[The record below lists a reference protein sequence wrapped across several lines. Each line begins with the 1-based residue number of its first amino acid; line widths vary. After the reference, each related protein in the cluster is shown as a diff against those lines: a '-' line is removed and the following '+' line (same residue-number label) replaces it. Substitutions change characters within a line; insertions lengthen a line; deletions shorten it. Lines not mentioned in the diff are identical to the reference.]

1 MNDRHCRAVGARTV
15 REVASERLTVHA
27 IVASA
32 AMLQPG
38 ATALR
43 QGDRTL
49 SYAAL
54 DARARGMAAAL
65 LGRGVR
71 AGSVVAV
78 CLDRSIEQV
87 VALLAVLDAGCAF
100 LALDPADPPAR
111 RQALVADSAA
121 AAVVTTREQ
130 AGDFHG
136 ALIID
141 GERAYADVLS
151 IDALPSVGPDDLAY
165 IVYTSGS
172 TGTPNGVEITHAN
185 LVNFMVWTN
194 EAFDVTADDIAGHAI
209 GLTFDVAISE
219 IWPYLAAGATI
230 TLVDET
236 VRTSPELMRQWLLD
250 EKVTIATI
258 PMTMTE
264 LMLKM
269 AWPAGAPVRLMLT
282 GGDVLRAFPRHDLP
296 FDLVNNYG
304 PSECTIIATYGVVP
318 RRNADDED
326 GQLPSIGRPI
336 SGAIIHLLDEAGQP
350 VARGEEGEIWIG
362 GKGVGRGYRGRP
374 ELTAARFVAD
384 PFVDEPA
391 ARMYRTGDRGR
402 WLPSGELAFCGRLD
416 SQTKIRGVRI
426 ELDEV
431 ALALQRH
438 PAVGSAVVVAR
449 NDPGRERYLAAYV
462 VPASPIAPSAAA
474 LRNFLAGTLPRAY
487 LPGAF
492 VVLDS
497 MPLTRNAKVDYA
509 ALPMP
514 QAIEEG
520 DGETW
525 RAPSTETERRLAT
538 IVEGVLSVGGIGA
551 DDDFFLR
558 GGHSILATQ
567 VVVQSRETFGVE
579 LTLRDLFEA
588 PTIGRFAAV
597 IEARI
602 VERVAAMSPEQIA
615 AVLAGSLR

>member
-1 MNDRHCRAVGARTV
+1 MDASHRISDALSV
-15 REVASERLTVHA
+15 RGIASIHPTVHG
-27 IVASA
+27 IVAYA
-32 AMLQPG
+32 ARLQPN

-43 QGDRTL
+43 QANRTL
-49 SYAAL
+49 SYAEL
-54 DARARGMAAAL
+54 DARARGMAGEL
-65 LGRGVR
+65 MRCGVPI
-71 AGSVVAV
+71 GSVVAV

-100 LALDPADPPAR
+100 LMLDPADPPAR
-111 RQALVADSAA
+111 RRALVADSGAA
-121 AAVVTTREQ
+121 AIISTRDR
-130 AGDFHG
+130 AIDFPG
-136 ALIID
+136 LLVID
-141 GERAYADVLS
+141 GARVCMDPVAVAD
-151 IDALPSVGPDDLAY
+151 LPRVSPDDLAY

-172 TGTPNGVEITHAN
+172 TGDPNGVEITHAN
-185 LVNFMVWTN
+185 LVNFIVWTN
-194 EAFDVTADDIAGHAI
+194 EAFDVTSADVAGHVI
-209 GLTFDVAISE
+209 GLSFDVSISE
-219 IWPYLAAGATI
+219 TWPFLAAGATI
-230 TLVDET
+230 TLVDEA

-250 EKVTIATI
+250 EQVTIATI

-269 AWPAGAPVRLMLT
+269 AWPDDTPVRLMLT
-282 GGDVLRAFPRHDLP
+282 GGDVLRAYPRGDLP

-318 RRNADDED
+318 RRDEGDDD
-326 GQLPSIGRPI
+326 GSLPTIGRPI
-336 SGAIIHLLDEAGQP
+336 SGAIIHLLDSEGRP
-350 VARGEEGEIWIG
+350 VGRGEEGEIWIG
-362 GKGVGRGYRGRP
+362 GKGVGRGYRGKP
-374 ELTAARFVAD
+374 GLTATRFVVD
-384 PFVDEPA
+384 PFVDDLA

-402 WLPSGELAFCGRLD
+402 WLASGELAFCGRLD

-438 PAVGSAVVVAR
+438 PAIGSAVVVAR
-449 NDPGRERYLAAYV
+449 DDPGRERYLAAYIL
-462 VPASPIAPSAAA
+462 PASPIMPSATEM
-474 LRNFLAGTLPRAY
+474 RTYLAGILPRAY

-514 QAIEEG
+514 QAFEAG
-520 DGETW
+520 DGET
-525 RAPSTETERRLAT
+525 RRPPSTETERRLAA
-538 IVEGVLSVGGIGA
+538 IVAGVLSVGEIGA
-551 DDDFFLR
+551 DDDFFLL

-567 VVVQSRETFGVE
+567 VVVQSREAFGID
-579 LTLRDLFEA
+579 LTLRDLFES

-602 VERVAAMSPEQIA
+602 VDHVAAMTPDQIA
-615 AVLAGSLR
+615 AVLASGAK